1 LEFKRGVIGGGDSVS
16 GEIFGLEVRDDSRVP
31 HVGEGEREQR
41 VPVRDELAGRG
52 LIPLLGRFGSPW
64 PSSIFLFFSIFFFFC
79 FLISII
85 TFAFVTQ
92 MTSNQFVKFS
102 KIPSNIPEQ

>member
-1 LEFKRGVIGGGDSVS
+1 VKRKEKEKEGKAERGGAGWFRFVAGLDWVPGTAQVGLLASSFFCAVS
-16 GEIFGLEVRDDSRVP
+16 F
-31 HVGEGEREQR
+31 
-41 VPVRDELAGRG
+41 
-52 LIPLLGRFGSPW
+52 LI
-64 PSSIFLFFSIFFFFC
+64 FC
-79 FLISII
+79 FLISFI